1 MTKPVNKDS
10 KDNREYLP
18 IGEEVLGV
26 GITSPATF
34 FCDKPAESMYFN
46 ELVYA
51 VAFSNGSE
59 NKRKEVARSF
69 KGGKINM
76 LERDALY
83 KILERIEVAYTY
95 MERNGGK
102 A

>member
-1 MTKPVNKDS
+1 MTKPVN

-18 IGEEVLGV
+18 IGEEVLGIGANADWFKTV
-26 GITSPATF
+26 P
-34 FCDKPAESMYFN
+34 ESMYFN
-46 ELVYA
+46 ELVFA

-59 NKRKEVARSF
+59 DKRKEIERSF
-69 KGGKINM
+69 KDGKINM

-83 KILERIEVAYTY
+83 KILERIEVAYAY
-95 MERNGGK
+95 IERNGGK